1 MEEFKLGDHPVYEV
15 ICTPKDRNNIHH
27 FDTPVVMDP
36 REYHMR
42 YLTTSLTQLFQ
53 MIHPEEF
60 SEIKIKN
67 NLES

>member
-1 MEEFKLGDHPVYEV
+1 MEEFKLGDHLVFEVLAYPKDHKNVHHFKEPVYIEPGAGH
-15 ICTPKDRNNIHH
+15 I
-27 FDTPVVMDP
+27 
-36 REYHMR
+36 R
-42 YLTTSLTQLFQ
+42 YLTTSLKYLFE